1 MVSFLRQAGLDPLL
15 HIPDRIFEGYGP
27 NVEAIRSLASRGA
40 RLLVNTFPTPDGKGH
55 FSVVDLPEE
64 RAPKG
69 MFILSTRR
77 GKQFNSMVYGGKD
90 PLTGAKRDAILISQ
104 SDALALGLGDGERII
119 LRNELGEFHGSVK
132 IDRIAAGNLQGYW
145 PEVNGL
151 VPAGCLD
158 ASGVPH
164 YNAFV
169 EIARA
174 EAPSVA
180 PVTEIAPVAAR

>member
-1 MVSFLRQAGLDPLL
+1 
-15 HIPDRIFEGYGP
+15 
-27 NVEAIRSLASRGA
+27 
-40 RLLVNTFPTPDGKGH
+40 
-55 FSVVDLPEE
+55 
-64 RAPKG
+64 

-90 PLTGAKRDAILISQ
+90 PITGAKRDAILISQ
-104 SDALALGLGDGERII
+104 SDAAALGLRDGERII
-119 LRNELGEFHGSVK
+119 LRNELGEFHGRVK

-169 EIARA
+169 E
-174 EAPSVA
+174 
-180 PVTEIAPVAAR
+180 VAAGRGARRCARRRRLRPLPRASGPPAVCARIPVRRAC